1 MLKFRG
7 KQFRTRQ
14 ETNVRKLED
23 LLILLQSQIKLDTIY
38 LFTNNEQDAYSDEV
52 LRCATVAEVNRESPG
67 TKSNDKD
74 LVGGA
79 VEMRSVYLEET
90 SREDGASGF
99 SIGERKKVKTED
111 GELATTV
118 ATEDASFELVPQEDR
133 LSSPS
138 AQTKCEDFSSV
149 NSTSQTHATGTV
161 HEERDQGGADVD
173 GKSMHEAEK
182 SLKSKMDQYS
192 FRQHKKC
199 MVNVKNYEVRVKN
212 VRVDV
217 ERLDKY

>member
-1 MLKFRG
+1 MKFRG
-7 KQFRTRQ
+7 KQFRTRK
-14 ETNVRKLED
+14 ETIVRKLED

-111 GELATTV
+111 GELETTV
-118 ATEDASFELVPQEDR
+118 ATDDTSFELVPQVDR
-133 LSSPS
+133 LSPPS
-138 AQTKCEDFSSV
+138 VQTKCEDFSSV
-149 NSTSQTHATGTV
+149 NSTSETHATGTV
-161 HEERDQGGADVD
+161 QEERDQGADVD
-173 GKSMHEAEK
+173 GTSMHEAEK

-192 FRQHKKC
+192 FKQHKKC

-217 ERLDKY
+217 KRLDKY

>member
-1 MLKFRG
+1 M

-14 ETNVRKLED
+14 ETIVRKLED
-23 LLILLQSQIKLDTIY
+23 LLILLQSQIKLDTRS
-38 LFTNNEQDAYSDEV
+38 LFTKHEQDAPRDAD

-67 TKSNDKD
+67 TKSNYKD

-111 GELATTV
+111 GELETTV
-118 ATEDASFELVPQEDR
+118 ATDDTSFELVPQVDR
-133 LSSPS
+133 LSPPS
-138 AQTKCEDFSSV
+138 VQTKCEDFSSV
-149 NSTSQTHATGTV
+149 NSTSETHATGTV
-161 HEERDQGGADVD
+161 QEEIDQGADVD
-173 GKSMHEAEK
+173 GTSMHEAEK

-192 FRQHKKC
+192 FKQHKKC
-199 MVNVKNYEVRVKN
+199 FVNVKNYEVRVKN

-217 ERLDKY
+217 KRLDKY